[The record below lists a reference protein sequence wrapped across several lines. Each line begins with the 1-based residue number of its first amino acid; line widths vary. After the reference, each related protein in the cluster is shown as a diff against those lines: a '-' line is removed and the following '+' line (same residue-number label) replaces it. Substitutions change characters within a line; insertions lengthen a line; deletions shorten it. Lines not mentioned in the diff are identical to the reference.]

1 MRMPER
7 TERETAYF
15 ALLRA
20 RDELSALRRYE
31 EHLGDE
37 LRRLRRS
44 EREELALRESAPDR
58 MRRVLRA
65 SDGEW
70 TEVVR
75 RRASLIEDELARLPA
90 RIEAA
95 ELFVAE
101 CERHHDV
108 LGGG

>member
-1 MRMPER
+1 VAER

-31 EHLGDE
+31 EYLTDE
-37 LRRLRRS
+37 LRRLRRAQREEEALRTAVPGAMRRILRGSDAELLETS
-44 EREELALRESAPDR
+44 ERREAL
-58 MRRVLRA
+58 VQ
-65 SDGEW
+65 
-70 TEVVR
+70 
-75 RRASLIEDELARLPA
+75 DELTRLPA

-95 ELFVAE
+95 TAFVAE

-108 LGGG
+108 LGGR

>member
-1 MRMPER
+1 MPER
-7 TERETAYF
+7 SEREAAYF

-37 LRRLRRS
+37 LRRLRRGQ
-44 EREELALRESAPDR
+44 REESALRAAAPSK

-65 SDGEW
+65 SDDELV
-70 TEVVR
+70 EVVGR
-75 RRASLIEDELARLPA
+75 RVVLIEDELSRLPA

-95 ELFVAE
+95 ERFVAE

-108 LGGG
+108 LGRG

>member
-1 MRMPER
+1 MPER

-20 RDELSALRRYE
+20 RDELSSLRRYE

-37 LRRLRRS
+37 LRRLRRG
-44 EREELALRESAPDR
+44 EREESALRASAPPR
-58 MRRVLRA
+58 MRRILRA
-65 SDGEW
+65 SDGELD
-70 TEVVR
+70 EVVAR
-75 RRASLIEDELARLPA
+75 RILLIEDELGRLPA

-95 ELFVAE
+95 EGFVAE

-108 LGGG
+108 LGGS

>member
-1 MRMPER
+1 MAER

-20 RDELSALRRYE
+20 RDELSSLRRYV
-31 EHLGDE
+31 EHLEDE
-37 LRRLRRS
+37 LRRLRRA
-44 EREELALRESAPDR
+44 EREEAALREAAPQR

-65 SDGEW
+65 SDGEL
-70 TEVVR
+70 TEVMQ
-75 RRASLIEDELARLPA
+75 RRAALIEDELIRLPS

-95 ELFVAE
+95 EAFVVE

-108 LGGG
+108 LGGR